1 MVVKI
6 PVPSNT
12 ANVKVFNAASGKA
25 KYEPEKE
32 AILWRLKK
40 FQGETEFTLAAEAN
54 LTPIKTDKIWQKPP
68 ITMEFNVPL
77 FTGSGLRVRYLRI
90 QEKSDYKPK
99 KWIRYLSKAG
109 SYEHRI

>member
-1 MVVKI
+1 M
-6 PVPSNT
+6 
-12 ANVKVFNAASGKA
+12 KVYSAGVGKA
-25 KYEPEKE
+25 RYEPEKE
-32 AILWRLKK
+32 AMLWRIKK
-40 FQGETEFTLAAEAN
+40 FQGETEYTLTAEAN
-54 LTPIKTDKIWQKPP
+54 LTPIKTSKVWQQPP

-90 QEKSDYKPK
+90 QEKSGYKPK

>member
-1 MVVKI
+1 MVKI

-12 ANVKVFNAASGKA
+12 ANVKVFNTASGKA
-25 KYEPEKE
+25 RYEPEKE
-32 AILWRLKK
+32 AIVWRIKK
-40 FQGETEFTLAAEAN
+40 FQGDTEYTLAAEAN

-90 QEKSDYKPK
+90 
-99 KWIRYLSKAG
+99 
-109 SYEHRI
+109 